1 MDVEVLVSDR
11 DTNAPIAN
19 AKVTFFDKEQMILR
33 MEMES
38 QKRRGIQDSRT
49 PPAGVTTTTGTNG
62 NVTVKC
68 LVDWSKTQYA
78 DGSSEGSITP
88 NGLFLVE
95 HPRYRTGGFRMPDG
109 VYSKRSRESGLPTTI
124 NIVLT
129 EKPTLPPLPENV
141 TVAKID
147 FDVPA
152 GEDAG
157 ENALSERFFNKP
169 EGRIFDEVEVTKENW
184 REKWRVFSDALLAK
198 AKSAGLDFK
207 SLDACIKALNY
218 GRNLQTANVP
228 MLPSDPIHDFL
239 ENATEAEIKAGREKH
254 KAEMAAFELAMKER
268 EKNPERYYNENLGIL
283 PVGAYL
289 ARHSKGECWIIVCKW
304 EYMTR
309 NAETSQLGHIM
320 VWAMDAQ
327 TAKVVAYAGCD

>member
-184 REKWRVFSDALLAK
+184 RDKWRVFSDALLAK
-198 AKSAGLDFK
+198 AKSADLDFK
-207 SLDACIKALNY
+207 SLDACIKALNH
-218 GRNLQTANVP
+218 GRNLQTALVP
-228 MLPSDPIHDFL
+228 VPPNIDFL
-239 ENATEAEIKAGREKH
+239 PDTASEAEVKAAEEKS
-254 KAEMAAFELAMKER
+254 KADNAAFELAMKER

-289 ARHSKGECWIIVCKW
+289 ARHSKGDCWIIVCKW
-304 EYMTR
+304 EYMAS
-309 NAETSQLGHIM
+309 NVKTSQLGHIM